1 MSTVTEFERA
11 NMLAR
16 QKGEAINLTDVIYK
30 YIEFQQRATALD
42 IKHKVYDTIGT
53 KYKSTE
59 FDAKIGNIVK
69 ALEKEGN
76 IRIKDGYYTT
86 H

>member
-42 IKHKVYDTIGT
+42 IKHKVYDTIGA